1 MKLAYHPR
9 CLAEVVLLHCLW
21 NLWSVRL

>member
-1 MKLAYHPR
+1 MKLAYRPR

-21 NLWSVRL
+21 SLSSVRL